1 MRVPKDP
8 NLYLT
13 IFTAIGVGVVLVFW
27 LLTPVYTPHLE
38 EEAGHGGSVKP
49 EQALATVDATLQAA
63 EKTLADMGEGEGK
76 AEVKSVEEKGKTKK
90 TIAVKKPIGHT
101 EHSMTNQGRKSGES
115 LHSHD
120 GGGDH
125 GH

>member
-38 EEAGHGGSVKP
+38 AESGHGGSVKP
-49 EQALATVDATLQAA
+49 EQTLATVDATLQAA
-63 EKTLADMGEGEGK
+63 EKTLADMGEDEGK
-76 AEVKSVEEKGKTKK
+76 TGVKSVEGKGKTKP
-90 TIAVKKPIGHT
+90 VSMKKPSGHA
-101 EHSMTNQGRKSGES
+101 EHTMTNQGHKSGES